1 MMKNVLLSALG
12 VCTILSSMTSC
23 SSAEDSPMNNDGYG
37 TVSLSI
43 STNTQ
48 FKSRAV
54 DESLYMN
61 LENYTVQILKDGQV
75 VSGMEWKYGD
85 IPQELIKLSNGDYE
99 LNAFYGED
107 KAASTTGM
115 YVKGTKVFNVNSNQ
129 SQVEVSCQPV
139 CARVKVEFDAKMA
152 DYYQDYSVAFHTL
165 ALVNENDDLDASFVW
180 TKSNTD
186 PVYLKVNQK
195 ESVKAVI
202 TLIDKNSKTTT
213 IDKSYELSTNE
224 ALKMKIVPTVSEGN
238 LGITIEI
245 DETTNDIPVDI
256 EIPSE
261 WVDENNETK

>member
-1 MMKNVLLSALG
+1 MRNVFFNAVG
-12 VCTILSSMTSC
+12 VCAMLSLMASC
-23 SSAEDSPMNNDGYG
+23 SSTEDSPMNNDGYG
-37 TVSLSI
+37 TVSLRVSAD
-43 STNTQ
+43 TQ
-48 FKSRAV
+48 FKSRVV
-54 DESLYMN
+54 DESAYKN
-61 LENYTVQILKDGQV
+61 LENYTVQILKDGKV
-75 VSGMEWKYGD
+75 IDGMEWKYGE
-85 IPQELIKLSNGDYE
+85 IPQELIELSNGDYE

-115 YVKGTKVFNVNSNQ
+115 YVKGTKIFNVNSNQ

-152 DYYQDYSVAFHTL
+152 EYYQDYLVAFHTL

-180 TKSNTD
+180 TKSNMD

-202 TLIDKNSKTTT
+202 TLVDKKSKTTT
-213 IDKSYELSTNE
+213 VDKSYELSPNE
-224 ALKMKIVPTVSEGN
+224 ALKMKIVPTVSQGN
-238 LGITIEI
+238 LGISIEI

-261 WVDENNETK
+261 WVDEKAETK

>member
-1 MMKNVLLSALG
+1 
-12 VCTILSSMTSC
+12 
-23 SSAEDSPMNNDGYG
+23 MNNDGYG

-43 STNTQ
+43 STDTQ

-115 YVKGTKVFNVNSNQ
+115 YVEGIKTFNVNSDQ
-129 SQVEVSCQPV
+129 SQVEVTCQPV

-152 DYYQDYSVAFHTL
+152 EYYQDYLVAFHTL

-180 TKSNTD
+180 TKSNMD

-202 TLIDKNSKTTT
+202 TLVDKKSKTTT
-213 IDKSYELSTNE
+213 VDKSYELSPNE
-224 ALKMKIVPTVSEGN
+224 ALKMKIVPTVSQGN
-238 LGITIEI
+238 LGISIEI

-261 WVDENNETK
+261 WVDEKAETK

>member
-1 MMKNVLLSALG
+1 MKNVLLSALG

-43 STNTQ
+43 STDTQ

-115 YVKGTKVFNVNSNQ
+115 YVEGIKTFNVNSDQ
-129 SQVEVSCQPV
+129 SQVEVTCQPV
-139 CARVKVEFDAKMA
+139 CARVKVEFDTKMA
-152 DYYQDYSVAFHTL
+152 EYYQDYSVAFHTL
-165 ALVNENDDLDASFVW
+165 AIANENADLDASFVW
-180 TKSNTD
+180 TKTNTD
-186 PVYLKVNQK
+186 PVYLKVSQK

-202 TLIDKNSKTTT
+202 TLVDKKSKTTT
-213 IDKSYELSTNE
+213 IDKSYELSPNE
-224 ALKMKIVPTVSEGN
+224 ALKMKIVPTVSQGN
-238 LGITIEI
+238 LGIVIDV

-261 WVDENNETK
+261 WIDEQQSETK

>member
-1 MMKNVLLSALG
+1 
-12 VCTILSSMTSC
+12 
-23 SSAEDSPMNNDGYG
+23 MNNDGYG

-43 STNTQ
+43 STDTQ

-75 VSGMEWKYGD
+75 VSGMEWEYGD

-115 YVKGTKVFNVNSNQ
+115 YVEGIKTFNVNSDQ
-129 SQVEVSCQPV
+129 SQVEVTCQPV
-139 CARVKVEFDAKMA
+139 CARVKVEFDTKMA
-152 DYYQDYSVAFHTL
+152 EYYQDYSVAFHTL
-165 ALVNENDDLDASFVW
+165 AIANENADLDASFVW
-180 TKSNTD
+180 TKTNTD
-186 PVYLKVNQK
+186 PVYLKVSQK

-202 TLIDKNSKTTT
+202 TLVDKKSKTTT
-213 IDKSYELSTNE
+213 IDKSYELSPNE
-224 ALKMKIVPTVSEGN
+224 ALKMKIVPTVSQGN
-238 LGITIEI
+238 LGISIEI

-261 WVDENNETK
+261 WVDEKAKTK

>member
-1 MMKNVLLSALG
+1 MKNVFLNAVG
-12 VCTILSSMTSC
+12 VCAMLSLMASC
-23 SSAEDSPMNNDGYG
+23 SSTEDSPMNNDGYG

-43 STNTQ
+43 STDTQ

-115 YVKGTKVFNVNSNQ
+115 YVEGIKTFNVNSDQ
-129 SQVEVSCQPV
+129 SQVEVTCQPV

-152 DYYQDYSVAFHTL
+152 EYYQDYLVAFHTL

-180 TKSNTD
+180 TKSNMD

-202 TLIDKNSKTTT
+202 TLVDKKSKTTT
-213 IDKSYELSTNE
+213 VDKSYELSPNE
-224 ALKMKIVPTVSEGN
+224 ALKMKIVPTVSQGN
-238 LGITIEI
+238 LGISIEI

-261 WVDENNETK
+261 WVDEKAETK

>member
-1 MMKNVLLSALG
+1 
-12 VCTILSSMTSC
+12 
-23 SSAEDSPMNNDGYG
+23 MNNDGYG

-43 STNTQ
+43 STDTQ

-115 YVKGTKVFNVNSNQ
+115 YVEGIKTFNVNSDQ
-129 SQVEVSCQPV
+129 SQVEVTCQPV
-139 CARVKVEFDAKMA
+139 CARVKVEFDTKMA
-152 DYYQDYSVAFHTL
+152 EYYQDYSVAFHTL
-165 ALVNENDDLDASFVW
+165 AIANENADLDASFVW
-180 TKSNTD
+180 TKTNTD
-186 PVYLKVNQK
+186 PVYLKVSQK

-202 TLIDKNSKTTT
+202 TLVDKKSKTTT
-213 IDKSYELSTNE
+213 IDKSYELSPNE
-224 ALKMKIVPTVSEGN
+224 ALKMKIVPTVSQGN
-238 LGITIEI
+238 LGIVIDV

-261 WVDENNETK
+261 WVDEKAKTK